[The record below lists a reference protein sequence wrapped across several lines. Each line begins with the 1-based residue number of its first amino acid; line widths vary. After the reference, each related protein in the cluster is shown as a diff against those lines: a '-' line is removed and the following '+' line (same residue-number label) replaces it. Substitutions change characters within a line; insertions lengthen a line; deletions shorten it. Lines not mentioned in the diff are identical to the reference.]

1 MLADAAVTP
10 RLSDQ
15 LNRTGADASTAA
27 SAQTWRRRPGRRS
40 VAAPC
45 GGRASPIAKHGQ
57 KMAAP
62 CGTAKFREETSKKAD
77 STTKVVLLRCT
88 T

>member
-1 MLADAAVTP
+1 MLGDAAVTP

-27 SAQTWRRRPGRRS
+27 SAQTWRWRPGRWS
-40 VAAPC
+40 EAAPSE
-45 GGRASPIAKHGQ
+45 GRASPIEPRAK
-57 KMAAP
+57 KMAVP
-62 CGTAKFREETSKKAD
+62 YGTAKFREETSKKAD
-77 STTKVVLLRCT
+77 STTKGRLLRCT